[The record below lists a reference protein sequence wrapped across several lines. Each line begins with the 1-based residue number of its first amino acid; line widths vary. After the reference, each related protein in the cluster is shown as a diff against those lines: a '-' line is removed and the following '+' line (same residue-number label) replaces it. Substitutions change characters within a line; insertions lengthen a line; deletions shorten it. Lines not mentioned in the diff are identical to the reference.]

1 MSDQVRRFSAALQLA
16 MPPSLYRFLRS
27 KAWYPLV
34 YFPRLVTA
42 PFMPKHPIVRGFG
55 KLGDRS
61 ELVRHIRGVNVI
73 KPTRMCRVMTRH
85 ESDKGRR
92 GHNYTTVYSALLGQY
107 FKPPYRIFELG
118 LGTSNPQLV
127 SSMGVAGRPGAS
139 LRGWRE
145 LFPNSLIYGADIDRA
160 SLFESDRIKTYYC
173 NQLDTSAICGLWS
186 RPELAD
192 GMDVIIEDGLH
203 TFEANISFLEGSI
216 QHVRPGGL
224 YIIEDIMTTC
234 ANAWYDK
241 LDNVYSTRYS
251 DFEFAFVS
259 LPNRHNEFDNNLLIA
274 RRSLE

>member
-1 MSDQVRRFSAALQLA
+1 MYDQVRRFSVALQRA
-16 MPPSLYRFLRS
+16 IPRSLYRFLRS
-27 KAWYPLV
+27 KSWYPLV

-42 PFMPKHPIVRGFG
+42 PFTPRHPTVRGFG

-61 ELVRHIRGVNVI
+61 ELVRDIQGVNVT

-92 GHNYTTVYSALLGQY
+92 GHNYTTVYAVLLEKY
-107 FKPPYRIFELG
+107 FNRPNRIFELG
-118 LGTSNPQLV
+118 LGSNNPQLV
-127 SSMGVAGRPGAS
+127 SSMGVAGTPGAS
-139 LRGWRE
+139 LRGWRQ
-145 LFPNSLIYGADIDRA
+145 LFPNSLIYGADIDPA

-173 NQLDTSAICGLWS
+173 DQLDSSAIRELWS

-192 GMDVIIEDGLH
+192 GMDIIIEDGLH
-203 TFEANISFLEGSI
+203 TFEANMSFLEGSI

-224 YIIEDIMTTC
+224 YIVEDIMTTC
-234 ANAWYDK
+234 TNAWYDK
-241 LDNVYSTRYS
+241 LENAYSTRFS

-259 LPNRHNEFDNNLLIA
+259 LPNRHNGFDNNLLIA